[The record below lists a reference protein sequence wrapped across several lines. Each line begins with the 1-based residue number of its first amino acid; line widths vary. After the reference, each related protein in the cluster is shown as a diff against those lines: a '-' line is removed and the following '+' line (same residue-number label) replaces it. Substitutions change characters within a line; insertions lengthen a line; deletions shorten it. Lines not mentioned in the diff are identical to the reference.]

1 MVDNTTVSY
10 FLVIWRIIEYIKYN
24 IFARLII
31 SIRSNKFAIFDLKNS
46 RAQFVKNQTQLHALS
61 FLSKSIGTKRKCN
74 EFARETIIVFCM
86 RAYN

>member
-1 MVDNTTVSY
+1 M
-10 FLVIWRIIEYIKYN
+10 
-24 IFARLII
+24 
-31 SIRSNKFAIFDLKNS
+31 RSNKFAIFDLKNS
-46 RAQFVKNQTQLHALS
+46 RAQFVKNQKQLHALS

>member
-31 SIRSNKFAIFDLKNS
+31 IRSNKFAIFDLKNS

-61 FLSKSIGTKRKCN
+61 FLSKSIGTKRQCN
-74 EFARETIIVFCM
+74 EFAKETIIVFCM

>member
-1 MVDNTTVSY
+1 M
-10 FLVIWRIIEYIKYN
+10 
-24 IFARLII
+24 
-31 SIRSNKFAIFDLKNS
+31 RSNKFAIFDLKNS